1 MPKRVAVVTG
11 TAPKWSERFVAREC
25 AELRRRGVD
34 LAVFALR
41 GEEAPPPG
49 DEWTELAACIRV
61 LPGIF
66 SPANLAAM
74 FGAVPRLAESG
85 ARMRLAA
92 VLKALRPSGVLRCSR
107 AHQLGRQLRRDG
119 FQHVHAH
126 FAGLPSTI
134 AWLAAAESNLPLTLS
149 AHARDLFVEPQLLE
163 AKAARAQALFACH
176 PEAVAKLA
184 QVPGAGPKVVY
195 MRHGLPLERFP
206 FSEYTGPREG
216 QPARLLAV
224 GRHVEKK
231 GFADLLRALV
241 QPALAKSAA
250 TLTILGDGP
259 GAVALVAELVQSN
272 LQDRVRFEPPRWG
285 AELRLMYD
293 AATLLVAPFVASSD
307 GDRDGIPN
315 AVLEAMALGLP
326 VVGTDAGGLPEI
338 LDASTGFVAPQRD
351 PKGLAETIA
360 AALADSTGAAERA
373 RAARARVEERFDIRK
388 NIEPLLNIV
397 Q

>member
-34 LAVFALR
+34 LTVFALR
-41 GEEAPPPG
+41 GGEAPPPD
-49 DEWTELAACIRV
+49 DEWAELAGCIRV

-66 SPANLAAM
+66 APANMATM

-85 ARMRLAA
+85 ARRRLGA
-92 VLKALRPSGVLRCSR
+92 VLKSLRPSGVLRCSR
-107 AHQLGRQLRRDG
+107 AHQLGRQLRHDG

-149 AHARDLFVEPQLLE
+149 GHARDLFVEPQLLE
-163 AKAARAQALFACH
+163 TKAAYAQALFACH

-184 QVPGAGPKVVY
+184 QVPVAGPKCVY

-231 GFADLLRALV
+231 GFADLLRALA
-241 QPALAKSAA
+241 QPALANIGA

-259 GAVALVAELVQSN
+259 GAVALVAELVQSK
-272 LQDRVRFEPPRWG
+272 LHARVRFEPPRWG
-285 AELRLMYD
+285 AELRLAYD
-293 AATLLVAPFVASSD
+293 AATLLVAPFVACND

-351 PKGLAETIA
+351 PKALAVTIA
-360 AALADSTGAAERA
+360 AALADPAGAAARA